1 MNIVSFILSFFE
13 KMGILGHFQHEIL
26 GFINILPD
34 FPTIV
39 YVILVNWRALRAH
52 KNFFEALFSCYTTL

>member
-1 MNIVSFILSFFE
+1 MNIVSAILSFFE

-26 GFINILPD
+26 GYVNILPD